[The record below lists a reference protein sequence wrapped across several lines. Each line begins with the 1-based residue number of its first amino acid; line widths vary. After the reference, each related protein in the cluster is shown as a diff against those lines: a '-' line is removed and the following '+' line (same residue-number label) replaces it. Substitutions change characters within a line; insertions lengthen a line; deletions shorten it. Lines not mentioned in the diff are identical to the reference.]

1 MYHSIGRPEA
11 GDRMGLKVSLGN
23 FERQVDWLIHQDWE
37 ILTVGE
43 LIRSK
48 LSEKNQAAIS
58 FDDGYRDQL
67 SAANSL
73 HKRGLQGTFFIIPG
87 RAGQTMG
94 GQTYY
99 SQWKLMGLADL
110 KLLIKYG
117 HEIGGHSYSHPGPLT
132 LQAKSMIKKEIE
144 NCHQWIQSF
153 NSGQEIGFSYPH
165 GASSSEV
172 EASVQ
177 KAGYKYAC
185 GSRPG
190 SLGVRLDNF
199 CLPRIEISG
208 RDSMEDFKQKVEGR
222 GEIWRV
228 WRHDLMRKIWKIQG
242 RV

>member
-94 GQTYY
+94 GRAYY

-177 KAGYKYAC
+177 KAGFKYAC
-185 GSRPG
+185 DSRPG
-190 SLGVRLDNF
+190 AITGKPRPF
-199 CLPRIEISG
+199 QLPRIEISG
-208 RDSMEDFKQKVEGR
+208 FDSLEKV
-222 GEIWRV
+222 IN
-228 WRHDLMRKIWKIQG
+228 KIQG
-242 RV
+242 NGEVWRRLYYELTKNVWKVQGKI